1 MAWERI
7 HKTINGNGG
16 VSIRTGYATETVTL
30 LNWSGGANNGVK
42 AYTSPINIPIK
53 GDIAVLVQF
62 QLSSNGNPLAL
73 SADMEVRLEHSING
87 TDWYVEGQQNTT
99 AVTSAGAG
107 TELNKLATIDVSAF
121 VEQDGWWTMF
131 DIDTHGFTGF
141 TRIGFL
147 DNNQNE
153 STKQAVVTLVPHF

>member
-1 MAWERI
+1 MGWTRI
-7 HKTINGNGG
+7 HRTVNGNGG
-16 VSIRTGYATETVTL
+16 VEVSTGYSTETVAL
-30 LNWSGGANNGVK
+30 LNWSGGANNGVL
-42 AYTSPINIPIK
+42 AYTSPIDIPIK

-62 QLSSNGNPLAL
+62 QLISNGNAQAL
-73 SADMEVRLEHSING
+73 SGDMEVRLEHSIDG
-87 TDWYVEGQQNTT
+87 TNWFKEAQQNTT

-121 VEQDGWWTMF
+121 DEEDGWWTMF